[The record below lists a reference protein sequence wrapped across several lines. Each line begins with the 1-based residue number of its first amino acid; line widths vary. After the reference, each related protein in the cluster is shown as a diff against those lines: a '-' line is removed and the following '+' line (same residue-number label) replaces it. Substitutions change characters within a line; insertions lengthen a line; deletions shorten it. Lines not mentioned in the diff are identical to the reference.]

1 MSGVLPGMS
10 GDLSLFSG
18 GVNTTA
24 GNPDQVLRG
33 GGWYL
38 IIFQVL
44 KLNAVCGFMAIFQQ
58 FY

>member
-1 MSGVLPGMS
+1 MS

-44 KLNAVCGFMAIFQQ
+44 KLNAVCGFIAIFQQ